1 MRLGA
6 TISPAASTSGRC
18 SKHPLS
24 CQDNRAFAQST
35 RSIARSASKDAGR
48 RIDAS
53 KPSVTRCNRVS
64 NGGDKRAAKPLAAI
78 GVHAAGVLELEA
90 TEVVT
95 ADLLEEER
103 SKAQKAQAAIA
114 ALKEATQDLQ
124 AHFNITPDGAVDG
137 EGEWDGFTVSTLPIA
152 TTRNLMFVVPNCI
165 VLLLRYRMRILKL
178 VEQRNLP

>member
-18 SKHPLS
+18 SKLPLCS
-24 CQDNRAFAQST
+24 QDNRAFAQN
-35 RSIARSASKDAGR
+35 ARSFARCASRDAGR
-48 RIDAS
+48 RVDAH
-53 KPSVTRCNRVS
+53 KPSITRCDRVS
-64 NGGDKRAAKPLAAI
+64 NGGDNRSPKHLAAI
-78 GVHAAGVLELEA
+78 GVHASGVLEFEA

-124 AHFNITPDGAVDG
+124 AHFNMTSDGAVDG
-137 EGEWDGFTVSTLPIA
+137 EGQWDGFTVSKLT
-152 TTRNLMFVVPNCI
+152 NLRDLSLHSVYSMNI
-165 VLLLRYRMRILKL
+165 
-178 VEQRNLP
+178 